1 MGRFSQNGDFV
12 TTQKGAMYKLDL
24 PLEKK
29 EAAAIARRQKNEEE
43 RKERIFDA
51 RTRIIGVDREALCTQ
66 VTERNQADAVD
77 HARNNAYNN
86 DMIRNDKLAV
96 LLQERQDKD
105 THNLQQ
111 QLNNFRF
118 QNQKPDASGIST
130 IPTFSKFKRQFARVT
145 ATRIWASRRLR

>member
-1 MGRFSQNGDFV
+1 
-12 TTQKGAMYKLDL
+12 MYKLDL

-51 RTRIIGVDREALCTQ
+51 RTRFGKIFVRFFLIFFLPFRIIGVDREALSTQ
-66 VTERNQADAVD
+66 VAERNQADAVD
-77 HARNNAYNN
+77 QARNNAYNN

-105 THNLQQ
+105 TRNLQQ

-118 QNQKPDASGIST
+118 QNQVSS
-130 IPTFSKFKRQFARVT
+130 FSYWK
-145 ATRIWASRRLR
+145 

>member
-1 MGRFSQNGDFV
+1 MG
-12 TTQKGAMYKLDL
+12 TQKGAMYKLDL

-118 QNQKPDASGIST
+118 QNQKRDSSGISP
-130 IPTFSKFKRQFARVT
+130 IPTFSKFKRRFARVT
-145 ATRIWASRRLR
+145 ATRIWASH

>member
-1 MGRFSQNGDFV
+1 MF
-12 TTQKGAMYKLDL
+12 
-24 PLEKK
+24 
-29 EAAAIARRQKNEEE
+29 
-43 RKERIFDA
+43 
-51 RTRIIGVDREALCTQ
+51 RIIGVDREALCTQ

-118 QNQKPDASGIST
+118 QNQVCKYFQIS
-130 IPTFSKFKRQFARVT
+130 F
-145 ATRIWASRRLR
+145 

>member
-1 MGRFSQNGDFV
+1 
-12 TTQKGAMYKLDL
+12 MYKLDL

-51 RTRIIGVDREALCTQ
+51 RTRFGKIFVRFFLNFFLPFRIIGVDREALSTQ
-66 VTERNQADAVD
+66 VAERNQADAVD
-77 HARNNAYNN
+77 QARNNAYNN

-105 THNLQQ
+105 TRNLQQ

-118 QNQKPDASGIST
+118 QNQVSS
-130 IPTFSKFKRQFARVT
+130 FSY
-145 ATRIWASRRLR
+145 

>member
-1 MGRFSQNGDFV
+1 
-12 TTQKGAMYKLDL
+12 MYKLDL

-118 QNQKPDASGIST
+118 QNQKPDSRREWDLNNPDFLKIQAPIRESDCDTHLGISSAQ
-130 IPTFSKFKRQFARVT
+130 IFEGLLKLSFFGLA
-145 ATRIWASRRLR
+145 